1 MVRFWAI
8 RVGFAAGVLGLI
20 GSLAVQLAA
29 FGWHDLARYAP
40 AWHLGNV
47 ALLGVAGLALLLVLL
62 PGRRAEA
69 PAWQGEATHALQ
81 RRLRS
86 APPARWTRR
95 EVARLLVRE
104 WPLVALAGLFA
115 HLLLNL
121 ALGNHADPES
131 VFWQLYLLRVQSTS
145 WMILY
150 FVPVAVVGSHVLRRG
165 KR

>member
-8 RVGFAAGVLGLI
+8 RVGFAAGVLGLL
-20 GSLAVQLAA
+20 GSLGVQLAA
-29 FGWHDLARYAP
+29 FWWQDLAHYTQA
-40 AWHLGNV
+40 LLVVNMG
-47 ALLGVAGLALLLVLL
+47 LLGVAGLATLLVLL
-62 PGRRAEA
+62 PRRRAA
-69 PAWQGEATHALQ
+69 AASPWPGEASRALH
-81 RRLRS
+81 RRLGN
-86 APPARWTRR
+86 APPARPARR

-104 WPLVALAGLFA
+104 WPLVVLAGLFA

-150 FVPVAVVGSHVLRRG
+150 FVPVAVVGSHVLRR
-165 KR
+165 R

>member
-29 FGWHDLARYAP
+29 FWWHDLARYEPPWQVA
-40 AWHLGNV
+40 NM
-47 ALLGVAGLALLLVLL
+47 ALLGVAGMALLLVLL
-62 PGRRAEA
+62 PGRRAEIA
-69 PAWQGEATHALQ
+69 SPWQGEATRALP
-81 RRLRS
+81 RRLGTASS
-86 APPARWTRR
+86 ARLTRR
-95 EVARLLVRE
+95 EVACLLVRE
-104 WPLVALAGLFA
+104 WPLVVLAGLFA

-121 ALGNHADPES
+121 AMGNQADPAS

-150 FVPVAVVGSHVLRRG
+150 FVPVAVVGSHMLRR
-165 KR
+165 R